1 MELAFEF
8 PGGDGPQVAATQ
20 IGEQRL
26 LEMVAS
32 GCALPEVVDALCSFV
47 DGACADFRCGV
58 YLVDWGGPRLRTLAA
73 PRLPDAFNEAVC
85 RAPLHSAAGPCARA
99 ACLKTQVIA
108 IDVESDPLWR
118 GSSFRS
124 LAAAHGLRS
133 CWSTPICSRAGRV
146 MGTLA
151 VFQGQPAAPTVP
163 QQEFLSKITH
173 ITAIAIERAQSEAA
187 LRQSESFLVEAQ
199 RLSSTGCFSWCLATD
214 DLTWSEEMY
223 RICGFDRHRPMTLER
238 FLTRVHPDDL
248 ALVTGMI
255 ERSRREGSGYE
266 YEYEYRVLLPDSS
279 VKYLHVRA
287 HGARDQNGDIEFIG
301 AIQDVTDRHLSQL
314 ALDKARSELA
324 HMARVTSLGALTAS
338 IAHELNQPLAGII
351 TNAGTC
357 VRMLGSNPPNIVG
370 ALETTRRT
378 IRDGNRAA
386 EVISGLRA
394 LFTRKGVATEALD
407 LNEAARE
414 VLALTL
420 NELQRNQVVLRMEL
434 QEDLP
439 AVMGNRVQ
447 LQQVILNLVMN
458 AADAMSGVDDRSRIL
473 LLKTAAKQSQQ
484 VSLSV
489 ADTGV
494 GFGSEVVDRLFESF
508 YTTKPEGLG
517 IGLFVSR
524 FIIESHQGSLHAE
537 PNDGAGATFSFSIP
551 QRAYL

>member
-1 MELAFEF
+1 MEPALEF
-8 PGGDGPQVAATQ
+8 PRGDGPQIAATQ
-20 IGEQRL
+20 ICEQRL

-32 GCALPEVVDALCSFV
+32 GCALPDVMHALCRFV
-47 DGACADFRCGV
+47 EEISAAFRCGV
-58 YLVDWGGPRLRTLAA
+58 YLVDWGSPKLRTLAA

-85 RAPLHSAAGPCARA
+85 RGPLHSEAGPCARA

-108 IDVESDPLWR
+108 RDVQADPLWQ

-124 LAAAHGLRS
+124 LAAAHGVKA

-146 MGTLA
+146 MGTFA
-151 VFQGQPAAPTVP
+151 VFQAEAAAPTVP
-163 QQEFLSKITH
+163 QQEFISKVTH
-173 ITAIAIERAQSEAA
+173 ITSIAIERAQSEAA
-187 LRQSESFLVEAQ
+187 LRQSEAFLVEAQ
-199 RLSSTGCFSWCLATD
+199 RLSSTGSFSWCLATD

-223 RICGFDRHRPMTLER
+223 RIFGFDRHLPMTLDR

-248 ALVTGMI
+248 PLVTGMI
-255 ERSRREGSGYE
+255 ERTRREGSD
-266 YEYEYRVLLPDSS
+266 YEYEYRLLLPDSS
-279 VKYLHVRA
+279 IKYLHVRA
-287 HGARDQNGDIEFIG
+287 RGTQDQNGDIEFIG
-301 AIQDVTDRHLSQL
+301 AIQDVTDRRVSQL

-357 VRMLGSNPPNIVG
+357 VRMLGSKPPDISG
-370 ALETTRRT
+370 ALETARRT

-394 LFTRKGVATEALD
+394 LFTKRGIASEVLD
-407 LNEAARE
+407 LNEATRE

-420 NELQRNQVVLRMEL
+420 NELQRNQVVLRTEL

-458 AADAMSGVDDRSRIL
+458 ASDAMSGVEDRSRVL
-473 LLKTAAKQSQQ
+473 LVRTAADEPNHIT
-484 VSLSV
+484 LSV

-494 GFGSEVVDRLFESF
+494 GLGSEAVDQLFESF

-524 FIIESHQGSLHAE
+524 FIIESHQGWLQAA
-537 PNDGAGATFSFSIP
+537 PNVGPGATFRFSVP
-551 QRAYL
+551 QSSYS